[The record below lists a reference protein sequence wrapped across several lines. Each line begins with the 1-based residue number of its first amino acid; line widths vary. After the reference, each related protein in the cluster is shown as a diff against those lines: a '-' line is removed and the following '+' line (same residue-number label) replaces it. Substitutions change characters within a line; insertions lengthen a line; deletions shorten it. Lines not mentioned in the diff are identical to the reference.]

1 MLLCQQQQ
9 LIFPCCSAGAMVKS
23 LLRHYFEEHLS
34 SEAENVDPL
43 SYWHAAGHRDL
54 NNTAGNRG
62 ANEIS
67 RKFSQHS
74 EKAPART
81 AHQ

>member
-1 MLLCQQQQ
+1 
-9 LIFPCCSAGAMVKS
+9 MVKS

-67 RKFSQHS
+67 RYS
-74 EKAPART
+74 EKASGGPYNFLFQT
-81 AHQ
+81 

>member
-1 MLLCQQQQ
+1 
-9 LIFPCCSAGAMVKS
+9 MVKS

-54 NNTAGNRG
+54 NNTVGNSG

-67 RKFSQHS
+67 REFSRYSDSDLQS
-74 EKAPART
+74 QFKVD
-81 AHQ
+81 